1 MGLLCHPLH
10 CIISSLC
17 SLYYAAMSD
26 EGHQTESAIF
36 TQKDDII
43 HSVLR
48 EEDLY
53 QILGAPRTAS
63 PAELRRC
70 YLERSKTCH
79 PDKPPFHE
87 LSTSAFQRLGF
98 AFDILKSPAQDEL
111 TIELR
116 SLPPPNYQTK
126 QPFSEANIPSAVP

>member
-43 HSVLR
+43 QSVLH

-70 YLERSKTCH
+70 YLERSKICH

-87 LSTSAFQRLGF
+87 LSTRSARTVMCRCPEG
-98 AFDILKSPAQDEL
+98 
-111 TIELR
+111 
-116 SLPPPNYQTK
+116 PNNCSVL
-126 QPFSEANIPSAVP
+126 FSDSVSHSTS